1 MREWHVPPE
10 QINRCWT
17 PRLLH
22 RMLEARNKHMQ
33 RVNQAMEETRGED
46 GRGSHHEKPVQPQHY
61 ISNEEFFRR
70 HGITVN
76 RAEAQKAN

>member
-10 QINRCWT
+10 QINRNWT

-33 RVNQAMEETRGED
+33 RVNQAMEEARGEASE
-46 GRGSHHEKPVQPQHY
+46 GSPREKPVQPKHY
-61 ISNEEFFRR
+61 VSNEEFFRR

-76 RAEAQKAN
+76 RAEARKEN